1 VTPDFLQPYAIAVL
15 SVAIIPSLG
24 YLVNSTIVVKARLQ
38 AHEATDA
45 VRFDDIQEALQRLEH
60 GQNDTNKK
68 LDRLIERRER

>member
-1 VTPDFLQPYAIAVL
+1 VIAADFTPYIVL
-15 SVAIIPSLG
+15 VIGGVLVPSAG
-24 YLVNSTIVVKARLQ
+24 YLVNSTISVKAKLL

-60 GQNDTNKK
+60 GQSDTNKK